1 MKNGVTKKVMGCKK
15 RIGFQ
20 EKFLHKIARKLA
32 KIQNLPVRWRL
43 QLVAS
48 SGKATLLS
56 ATPIPPAA
64 QNKIFE
70 KTARFQS
77 QLFRKFGSQSVCP
90 DKIRP
95 KVDG

>member
-1 MKNGVTKKVMGCKK
+1 MGMKK

-20 EKFLHKIARKLA
+20 EKFLHKMVQKGA

-56 ATPIPPAA
+56 ATPIPPPAR
-64 QNKIFE
+64 NKIFV
-70 KTARFQS
+70 KAARFLS
-77 QLFRKFGSQSVCP
+77 QLFRKFDAQHACC
-90 DKIRP
+90 DKILA

>member
-1 MKNGVTKKVMGCKK
+1 MQNGVAKKVMGMQK
-15 RIGFQ
+15 RTGFQ
-20 EKFLHKIARKLA
+20 EKILHKMLQKGA

-56 ATPIPPAA
+56 ATPIPPPA

-70 KTARFQS
+70 KAARFLS
-77 QLFRKFGSQSVCP
+77 QLFHKFASQSVCP

>member
-1 MKNGVTKKVMGCKK
+1 MKSGVAKKVMGMKK
-15 RIGFQ
+15 RIDFQ
-20 EKFLHKIARKLA
+20 EKFLHKIAQTSA

-56 ATPIPPAA
+56 ATPIPPPA

-70 KTARFQS
+70 KTARFLS
-77 QLFRKFGSQSVCP
+77 QLFHKFGSQTACP